1 MSSFLISR
9 RLSSKLLK
17 LSPSSLVYSH
27 FISQETQIHGFTFCP
42 QSHSSISPF
51 SHQQNPFNQNTLS
64 KSRLFSAFIG
74 ERAQIPDVKNKE
86 MTPQRAAK
94 MSSFFISPRLSS
106 KLQQNPSTQNKHGFT
121 LSKMETSRYFSTFI
135 RERTQIPDVK
145 NKEMTSTKPLS
156 SSIYT
161 HITNQKPRY
170 LSSSSDPEKSQN
182 DPSKLP
188 SFKHQETEKRDESS
202 EALARCVMKKIF
214 SGTKIL
220 FHMVQLHIGLH
231 ALIFYMAEGT
241 IPILEVSLL
250 SGILLSFIQLDK
262 LLQFEIL
269 SREGQIEKLWLAK
282 FLLFLLQL
290 TLVMLGIVLVFKVVV
305 LMALLGMDV

>member
-106 KLQQNPSTQNKHGFT
+106 KLVTLSPSSSVPFHFTSQETQSHGFRFCAHYSMSPFSQQQNPSTQNKHGFT

-220 FHMVQLHIGLH
+220 FHMVKSRSFGWQSFCFS
-231 ALIFYMAEGT
+231 FY
-241 IPILEVSLL
+241 SL
-250 SGILLSFIQLDK
+250 
-262 LLQFEIL
+262 
-269 SREGQIEKLWLAK
+269 RW
-282 FLLFLLQL
+282 
-290 TLVMLGIVLVFKVVV
+290 
-305 LMALLGMDV
+305 